1 MAPSGQKPSQILPT
15 FVPFSPG
22 VGTILFSIGL
32 SGLPPANTTR
42 GLGEC
47 SNPSLAISTLAF
59 MDNVK
64 NGQKEK
70 FPVTPEARIF
80 LQVFMVA
87 GCIWTFVKL
96 AGKIRK
102 GGTDEIDNEI
112 LRAFRRPE
120 NTAIPIGPSWLP
132 EVARDVTALG
142 SGADLTL
149 ASMTL
154 VGYLCLNRR
163 FRAAGYLIASVGS
176 GLLLC
181 QLLKDFF
188 VRRRPTAVAHLTHF
202 DPQSFPS
209 GHSMGSAIVYL
220 TLGGIISRQ
229 FGGWVTKVYFLSI
242 ALLTT
247 LLVGLSRLYLGV
259 HYPTDVLAGWAAG
272 SLWSSACT
280 QAARWL
286 QRQGAVEPPAP
297 PAFAVGVS

>member
-1 MAPSGQKPSQILPT
+1 MSSEEPNDLLSSGIRHIETHMKRRPDQK
-15 FVPFSPG
+15 SP
-22 VGTILFSIGL
+22 L
-32 SGLPPANTTR
+32 
-42 GLGEC
+42 
-47 SNPSLAISTLAF
+47 
-59 MDNVK
+59 
-64 NGQKEK
+64 
-70 FPVTPEARIF
+70 TPEATVLLEVF
-80 LQVFMVA
+80 LVA

-112 LRAFRRPE
+112 LRALRRPE
-120 NTAIPIGPSWLP
+120 NPAVPVGPSWLP

-142 SGADLTL
+142 SGVDLTL
-149 ASMTL
+149 ASTTL

-181 QLLKDFF
+181 RLLKDFF
-188 VRRRPTAVAHLTHF
+188 VRSRPTAVAPLTHF
-202 DPQSFPS
+202 DPESFPS

-229 FGGWVTKVYFLSI
+229 FGGWVTKFYFMSV
-242 ALLTT
+242 ALLIT

-259 HYPTDVLAGWAAG
+259 HYPSDVLAGWAAG

-286 QRQGAVEPPAP
+286 QHRGAVEPPAP
-297 PAFAVGVS
+297 PAFPEEIE